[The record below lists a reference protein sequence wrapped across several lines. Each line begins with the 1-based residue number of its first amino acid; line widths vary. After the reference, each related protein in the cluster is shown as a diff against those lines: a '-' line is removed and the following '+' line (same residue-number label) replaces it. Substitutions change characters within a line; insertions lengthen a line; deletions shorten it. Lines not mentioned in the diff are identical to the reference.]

1 MATIIEQ
8 VMQLCEQIEKL
19 AAEQL
24 KLVESKQSMEEIIT
38 PLNKLI
44 EQRQE
49 CIDKMNELMSGL
61 SPEQKIA
68 LTGLGTDAMIERI
81 LHIDR
86 ESQRVLQEII
96 KATGNKLVKVQ
107 DMKKANRA
115 YGGQDEP
122 TEAWFFDRK
131 R

>member
-1 MATIIEQ
+1 M
-8 VMQLCEQIEKL
+8 
-19 AAEQL
+19 

-49 CIDKMNELMSGL
+49 CIDKMNELMSDL
-61 SPEQKIA
+61 SPEQKTA
-68 LTGLGTDAMIERI
+68 LTELGTDAMIKRI
-81 LHIDR
+81 LHIDS

-107 DMKKANRA
+107 DMKANRLMVA
-115 YGGQDEP
+115 G
-122 TEAWFFDRK
+122 
-131 R
+131 

>member
-1 MATIIEQ
+1 
-8 VMQLCEQIEKL
+8 
-19 AAEQL
+19 
-24 KLVESKQSMEEIIT
+24 
-38 PLNKLI
+38 
-44 EQRQE
+44 
-49 CIDKMNELMSGL
+49 
-61 SPEQKIA
+61 
-68 LTGLGTDAMIERI
+68 LGTDDMIERI

-96 KATGNKLVKVQ
+96 KAGNKLVKVQ